1 MLKGCAFLGD
11 EQYHSEEVDVTD
23 KLMEEIVKL
32 ITEKD
37 VTIFYVSNA
46 GQFEM
51 DAYQLL
57 LDLQY
62 QCFHNIKIVFVVHNI
77 NDVKEK
83 KLPCDSFMFLP
94 SIESGNISDRNKWLI
109 KHTDYIIAYNYF
121 NGIASE
127 YCRKAGQSGVNVIEL
142 AE

>member
-1 MLKGCAFLGD
+1 MFP
-11 EQYHSEEVDVTD
+11 QY
-23 KLMEEIVKL
+23 
-32 ITEKD
+32 
-37 VTIFYVSNA
+37 
-46 GQFEM
+46 
-51 DAYQLL
+51 
-57 LDLQY
+57 
-62 QCFHNIKIVFVVHNI
+62 KIVFVVHNI